1 MYKYNTIQIKKELCN
16 QGYNVEKIIV
26 SPLGTSKNSLFVYL
40 NGEKHVLK
48 LYESKDAKRVQWII
62 NILHKINKKKKITI
76 EPLNSKTLHF
86 SGGCGFIYKYIN
98 WKDFEHAQVPDRL
111 REFGC
116 IVGEFTK
123 YSESV

>member
-86 SGGCGFIYKYIN
+86 SVGCGFIYKYID
-98 WKDFEHAQVPDRL
+98 WKDFEHTPVQDRL
-111 REFGC
+111 REF
-116 IVGEFTK
+116 
-123 YSESV
+123 